1 MTNPV
6 QVSIDAIRGAK
17 NRIASIVH
25 PSPVL
30 RSLYLTERFR
40 RNIVLKL
47 ENLNISGS
55 FKIRGATNA
64 LSMLS
69 SEELSKGVVA
79 ASAGNHAQAVAYVCR
94 EMKIRSTIF
103 MPESTPMIKAE
114 STRLLGADIHL
125 VGETLDD
132 SYKSAEEFRKK
143 SGAYMVHPF
152 ADVNVIAGQGTIGL
166 ELLEQI
172 QDLSTVVVPI
182 GGGGMISGIA
192 TAIKHLKP
200 EVKIVGVQS
209 TAFPSMK
216 LSYDAGKIVDVK
228 RGKTIADG
236 IAVKSVRELN
246 FNIIRN
252 LVDEILLV
260 DDDEIAAAVMD
271 LIERNH
277 LLAEGAGAASVAAI
291 DKLLSSHLSLGSGS
305 IACVIGGGNIDI
317 ALMRRITLKGLVK
330 SGRVMRFRAKISDR
344 PGGLAS
350 LLRII
355 ADSKANLI
363 DVYHDRAFGTSHF
376 HDVEVDVSV
385 ETSNWDHQ
393 AHLRNALAD
402 AKIDFLILQ

>member
-1 MTNPV
+1 MSEQE
-6 QVSIDAIRGAK
+6 QVSIDSIREARK
-17 NRIASIVH
+17 RIGSIVH

-30 RSLYLTERFR
+30 NSLYLTERFR
-40 RNIVLKL
+40 RNIFLKL

-64 LSMLS
+64 LSLLS
-69 SEELSKGVVA
+69 KESLAKGVVA

-114 STRLLGADIHL
+114 STRALGADIHL
-125 VGETLDD
+125 VGDTLDD
-132 SYKSAEEFRKK
+132 SYKYAEEFRKQ
-143 SGAYMVHPF
+143 SGAYMIHPF

-166 ELLEQI
+166 ELIEQI
-172 QDLSTVVVPI
+172 PDLSAVIVPI

-192 TAIKHLKP
+192 TAIKNLKP
-200 EVKIVGVQS
+200 EIKIIGVQS

-216 LSYDAGKIVDVK
+216 LSYDAKKIVDVK

-246 FNIIRN
+246 FGIIQK
-252 LVDEILLV
+252 LVDEIFLV

-277 LLAEGAGAASVAAI
+277 LLAEGAGAVGVAAI
-291 DKLLSSHLSLGSGS
+291 DKILSSDIKLKPGS
-305 IACVIGGGNIDI
+305 IACIICGGNIDI
-317 ALMRRITLKGLVK
+317 ALMRRITMKGLVK

-344 PGGLAS
+344 PGGLAA

-393 AHLRNALAD
+393 ALLRNALAD